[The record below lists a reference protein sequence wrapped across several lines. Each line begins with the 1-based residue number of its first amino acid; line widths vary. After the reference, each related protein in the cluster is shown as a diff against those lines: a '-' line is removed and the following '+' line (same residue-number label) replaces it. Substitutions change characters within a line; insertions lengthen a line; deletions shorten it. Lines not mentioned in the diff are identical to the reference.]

1 MAVQDDEFETMLA
14 RARNFRRRA
23 DELRSVTGHMVTE
36 RRTPSSRGAQPVD
49 YLTPA
54 QRELAEEI
62 VALLEDSR
70 LSVLQAGQLERALW
84 AR

>member
-1 MAVQDDEFETMLA
+1 MAVPDDEFETMLA

-23 DELRSVTGHMVTE
+23 DDLRSVTGHMFTG
-36 RRTPSSRGAQPVD
+36 RRTPSLRGAQPVD
-49 YLTPA
+49 YLSPA

-84 AR
+84 DR